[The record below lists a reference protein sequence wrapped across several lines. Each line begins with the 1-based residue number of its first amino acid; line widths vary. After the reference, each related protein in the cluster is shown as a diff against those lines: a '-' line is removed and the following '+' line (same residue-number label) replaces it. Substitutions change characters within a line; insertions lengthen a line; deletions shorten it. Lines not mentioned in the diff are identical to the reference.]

1 MKKHLVGCFRFK
13 RAISTEQLDK
23 LCVTSEPAPNT
34 DNLQRTITDSMGHA
48 LKKLTTSEMDQL
60 AGMALF
66 AGARPFTTFESIEMK
81 EFHKALQANPTYKIP
96 SRQQFAESVLDNCY
110 THVQK
115 QVNQLLDKSQYL
127 NVSVDETTD
136 IRKRRIMNI
145 SVTDGKRSF
154 CIALQALNDEKLNAE
169 SITNWIVERVRSNQ
183 AYIYTYY

>member
-1 MKKHLVGCFRFK
+1 MKKHLVISCFRFK
-13 RAISTEQLDK
+13 RAISAELLDT
-23 LCVTSEPAPNT
+23 LCVTSEPPPNT
-34 DNLQRTITDSMGHA
+34 GNLQRTIADSMGHA
-48 LKKLTTSEMDQL
+48 LQKLTTSEMNQL

-66 AGARPFTTFESIEMK
+66 AGARPFTTFESIEMR
-81 EFHKALQANPTYKIP
+81 EFHKALQANPNYKIP

-115 QVNQLLDKSQYL
+115 QVNELLDKSQYL
-127 NVSVDETTD
+127 NVSVTD

-145 SVTDGKRSF
+145 SVTDSKRSF

-183 AYIYTYY
+183 ACIYTYY

>member
-81 EFHKALQANPTYKIP
+81 EFHKALQANP
-96 SRQQFAESVLDNCY
+96 
-110 THVQK
+110 
-115 QVNQLLDKSQYL
+115 
-127 NVSVDETTD
+127 
-136 IRKRRIMNI
+136 
-145 SVTDGKRSF
+145 VTDSDLFG
-154 CIALQALNDEKLNAE
+154 
-169 SITNWIVERVRSNQ
+169 
-183 AYIYTYY
+183 